1 MGRNVRLRSANR
13 GNGNN
18 AFNVNSSGN
27 VNNWNAIN
35 ANRCAPDWTAARPQ
49 KPLHSRGR
57 AKTAVQGA
65 ECHVCPLADEQ
76 YQPDVA
82 TLRGV
87 DRYHPADPCEEN

>member
-18 AFNVNSSGN
+18 AFSVYSSGG
-27 VNNWNAIN
+27 VYDWFAVR
-35 ANRCAPDWTAARPQ
+35 AYRCAPDWTAARPQ

-87 DRYHPADPCEEN
+87 DRYHPADPCEES

>member
-1 MGRNVRLRSANR
+1 MGRGVRLRSANR

-18 AFNVNSSGN
+18 AFNVNSSGY
-27 VNNWNAIN
+27 VYNWNAVY
-35 ANRCAPDWTAARPQ
+35 AYRCAPDWTAARPQ

-87 DRYHPADPCEEN
+87 DRYHPADPCEES

>member
-1 MGRNVRLRSANR
+1 MGRHVRLRSAGR
-13 GNGNN
+13 GTGGY
-18 AFNVNSSGN
+18 AFNVNSSVG
-27 VNNWNAIN
+27 VNGWGAIS
-35 ANRCAPDWTAARPQ
+35 ADRCAPDWTAARPQ

-87 DRYHPADPCEEN
+87 DRYHPADPCEES

>member
-1 MGRNVRLRSANR
+1 MGRYVRLRSAYR
-13 GNGNN
+13 GSGDD
-18 AFNVNSSGN
+18 AFNVASSGG
-27 VNNWNAIN
+27 VFNWGAFY
-35 ANRCAPDWTAARPQ
+35 AYRCAPDWTAARPQ

-87 DRYHPADPCEEN
+87 DRYHPADPCEES

>member
-1 MGRNVRLRSANR
+1 MGRHVRLRCACR
-13 GNGNN
+13 GYGYC
-18 AFNVNSSGN
+18 AFDVYSSGS
-27 VNNWNAIN
+27 VSTCSAVY
-35 ANRCAPDWTAARPQ
+35 AVRCAPDWTAARPQ

-87 DRYHPADPCEEN
+87 DRYHPADPCEES

>member
-1 MGRNVRLRSANR
+1 MGRYVRLRSAYR
-13 GNGNN
+13 GGGCS
-18 AFNVNSSGN
+18 AFYVNSSGY
-27 VNNWNAIN
+27 VNSWNAIS

-49 KPLHSRGR
+49 KPLHSGGR

-76 YQPDVA
+76 YQSDVA

-87 DRYHPADPCEEN
+87 DRYHPADPCEES

>member
-13 GNGNN
+13 GNGSG
-18 AFNVNSSGN
+18 AFSVYSSGD
-27 VNNWNAIN
+27 VGSWAAIY
-35 ANRCAPDWTAARPQ
+35 AYRCAPDWTAARPQ

-87 DRYHPADPCEEN
+87 DRYHPADPCEES

>member
-1 MGRNVRLRSANR
+1 MGRNVRLRSAGR
-13 GNGNN
+13 GGGNI
-18 AFNVNSSGN
+18 AFSVNSSGD
-27 VNNWNAIN
+27 VGDWSAVS
-35 ANRCAPDWTAARPQ
+35 AYRCAPDWTAARPQ

-87 DRYHPADPCEEN
+87 DRYHPADPCEES

>member
-18 AFNVNSSGN
+18 AFNVYSSGS
-27 VNNWNAIN
+27 VIGWRAVD
-35 ANRCAPDWTAARPQ
+35 ACRCAPDWTAARPQ

-57 AKTAVQGA
+57 EKTAVQGA

-87 DRYHPADPCEEN
+87 DRYHPADPCEES

>member
-35 ANRCAPDWTAARPQ
+35 ANRCAPDWTAANPQ
-49 KPLHSRGR
+49 KPLHSMGR

-65 ECHVCPLADEQ
+65 ECHACPLAGEQ
-76 YQPDVA
+76 
-82 TLRGV
+82 
-87 DRYHPADPCEEN
+87 

>member
-1 MGRNVRLRSANR
+1 MGRNVRLRSAGR
-13 GNGNN
+13 GNGYN
-18 AFNVNSSGN
+18 AFSVNSSGY
-27 VNNWNAIN
+27 VGYWDAVY
-35 ANRCAPDWTAARPQ
+35 ALRCAPDWTVARPQ
-49 KPLHSRGR
+49 KSLHSRGR

-87 DRYHPADPCEEN
+87 DRYHPADPCEES

>member
-1 MGRNVRLRSANR
+1 MGRYVRLRSAYR
-13 GNGNN
+13 GGGNG
-18 AFNVNSSGN
+18 AFYVYSSGD
-27 VNNWNAIN
+27 VYAWNAVG
-35 ANRCAPDWTAARPQ
+35 AGRCAPDWTAARPQ

-87 DRYHPADPCEEN
+87 DRYHPADPCEES

>member
-1 MGRNVRLRSANR
+1 MGRNVLLRSANR
-13 GNGNN
+13 GNGYN
-18 AFNVNSSGN
+18 AFYVHSSGY
-27 VNNWNAIN
+27 VGNWGALG
-35 ANRCAPDWTAARPQ
+35 AYRCAPDWTPARPQ

-87 DRYHPADPCEEN
+87 DRYHPADPCEES

>member
-1 MGRNVRLRSANR
+1 MGRGVRLRSANR
-13 GNGNN
+13 GNGYN
-18 AFNVNSSGN
+18 AFHVNSSGS
-27 VNNWNAIN
+27 VCAWCALI
-35 ANRCAPDWTAARPQ
+35 AVRCAPDWTAARPQ

-87 DRYHPADPCEEN
+87 DRYHPADPCEES